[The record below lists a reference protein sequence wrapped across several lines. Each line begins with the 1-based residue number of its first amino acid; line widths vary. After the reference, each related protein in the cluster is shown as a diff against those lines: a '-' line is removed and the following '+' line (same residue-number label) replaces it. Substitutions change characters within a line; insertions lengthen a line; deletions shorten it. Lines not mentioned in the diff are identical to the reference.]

1 MMKTKNRTSI
11 AWTSSPDRLSR
22 KGKPKADVLMAGV
35 AADAAAIGT
44 GGVADAADAVRAAV
58 DIMVAGTGD
67 GGKAVASCR
76 LSVASESRA
85 AGMRPFS
92 VLAEASSD
100 LHQESKP

>member
-1 MMKTKNRTSI
+1 MKTKNRTSI

-22 KGKPKADVLMAGV
+22 KGKAKADVLMAGD
-35 AADAAAIGT
+35 AADAAGIGT
-44 GGVADAADAVRAAV
+44 GGVADAADAVRAAATAAV

-85 AGMRPFS
+85 AGMRSFFCCGGS
-92 VLAEASSD
+92 I
-100 LHQESKP
+100 Q